1 MERER
6 LTMKKIVITGSKGL
20 IGTELCKFFKKK
32 YRLLELDLKL
42 GHDLTD
48 EKFVKKWFKKNP
60 ADYLVNCF
68 AMNDHVD
75 QKRKKST
82 LYDFSLESFNDY
94 LQVNLTSLFSV
105 CREFSKN
112 NKICSIV
119 NFSSTYG
126 LVSSRPD
133 LYDGSHKHVAY
144 GVSKAGVINLTKY
157 LAVHLAPNIRVNCVV
172 PGGVLFKQSKKFRDS
187 YSKLTPMKRMM
198 HKHELNEVIEF
209 LCSDNSSYTTGS
221 VLVIDGG
228 YTIW

>member
-1 MERER
+1 
-6 LTMKKIVITGSKGL
+6 MKKMIITGSKGL
-20 IGTELCKFFKKK
+20 IGLELCKFFKKK

-42 GHDLTD
+42 GHDLSD
-48 EKFVKKWFKKNP
+48 EKFVKKWFKENH

-68 AMNDHVD
+68 ALNDHVD

-112 NKICSIV
+112 NKVGSVV

-126 LVSSRPD
+126 LVSPNPN
-133 LYDGSHKHVAY
+133 LYHGSHKHIAY

-157 LAVHLAPNIRVNCVV
+157 LATHLAPNIRVNCVV
-172 PGGVLFKQSKKFRDS
+172 PGGVLSKQSKKFRNS